1 MNGDALP
8 SPVIFVILAYLSM
21 FIYDWGMISLEAY
34 IDNRLSL
41 GHGTFTK
48 VEAMAAL
55 GQSSETFLA
64 ATGRLIKK
72 QRLVAPKRGFYII
85 LRPEDRTT
93 GAPEPARWISP
104 LMKHLGVDYRIS
116 LLRAAAF
123 HGSSHQAAMVFQLI
137 APKQIP
143 AIIIGRHNV
152 QFVYQT
158 AHAFKAVN
166 REPWLDSLKTEA
178 GFAQIAGI
186 ELTLLDCARYYHKAS
201 GINGLAQIV
210 RDLGAKAATGKLADA
225 AKSFVNSAVRRLGY
239 LLQHFGHNR
248 QARAL
253 LPYAAKAKSLK
264 PLDPSVKSLAALGT
278 QLHETD
284 STWKL
289 IINDIVET
297 DS

>member
-1 MNGDALP
+1 M
-8 SPVIFVILAYLSM
+8 
-21 FIYDWGMISLEAY
+21 SLEAY
-34 IDNRLSL
+34 IDSRLSV

-48 VEAMAAL
+48 AEAMTAL
-55 GQSSETFLA
+55 GQSSSTILA
-64 ATGRLIKK
+64 ATERLIKK
-72 QRLVAPKRGFYII
+72 QKLVSPKRGFYII

-93 GAPEPARWISP
+93 GAPEPARWIAP
-104 LMKHLGVDYRIS
+104 LMHHLGIDYRIS

-123 HGSSHQAAMVFQLI
+123 HGSSHQAAMVFQVI

-143 AIIIGRHNV
+143 AIIIGRHNIR
-152 QFVYQT
+152 FVYQLAGVFAAT
-158 AHAFKAVN
+158 N
-166 REPWLDSLKTEA
+166 RDEWLASLKTDA
-178 GFAQIAGI
+178 GYAKVAGI
-186 ELTLLDCARYYHKAS
+186 ELTLLDCARYFHKAS

-210 RDLGAKAATGKLADA
+210 RDLGSKAASGKLSDA
-225 AKSFVNSAVRRLGY
+225 AKHYENTAVRRLGY
-239 LLQHFGHNR
+239 LLQHFGHDR

-264 PLDPSVKSLAALGT
+264 PLDPSLKSLAALGT

>member
-1 MNGDALP
+1 M
-8 SPVIFVILAYLSM
+8 
-21 FIYDWGMISLEAY
+21 SLDTY
-34 IDNRLSL
+34 IDTRLSQ

-48 VEAMAAL
+48 AEALATL
-55 GQSSETFLA
+55 GQSSSSFLA
-64 ATGRLIKK
+64 ATERLIKK
-72 QRLVAPKRGFYII
+72 QRLASPKRGFYII
-85 LRPEDRTT
+85 VRPEDRTT
-93 GAPEPARWISP
+93 GAPEPAKWIAP
-104 LMKHLGVDYRIS
+104 LMRHIGVDYRIS

-123 HGSSHQAAMVFQLI
+123 HGSSHQAAMVFQVI

-143 AIIIGRHNV
+143 PIVMGRHNV

-158 AHAFKAVN
+158 ASSFKAIN
-166 REPWLDSLKTEA
+166 REPWLDSLKTDA
-178 GFAQIAGI
+178 GFARIAGI

-210 RDLGAKAATGKLADA
+210 RDLGSSAATSKLSEA
-225 AKSFVNSAVRRLGY
+225 AKSYENSAVRRLGY
-239 LLQHFGHNR
+239 LLQRFGHDR

-278 QLHETD
+278 QLHQTD

-289 IINDIVET
+289 VINEHVET
-297 DS
+297 DD

>member
-1 MNGDALP
+1 MALLDTY
-8 SPVIFVILAYLSM
+8 I
-21 FIYDWGMISLEAY
+21 EA
-34 IDNRLSL
+34 RLSH

-48 VEAMAAL
+48 AEAMAAL
-55 GQSSETFLA
+55 GQSSSTFLA
-64 ATGRLIKK
+64 ATERLIKK
-72 QRLVAPKRGFYII
+72 QHLASPKRGFYII

-93 GAPEPARWISP
+93 GAPEPARWIGP
-104 LMKHLGVDYRIS
+104 LMRHLGVDYRIS

-123 HGSSHQAAMVFQLI
+123 HGSSHQAAMVFQVI

-143 AIIIGRHNV
+143 AIILGRHNV

-158 AHAFKAVN
+158 ATAFAAVN
-166 REPWLDSLKTEA
+166 LKQWVESLKTGA

-186 ELTLLDCARYYHKAS
+186 ELTLLDCARYFHKAS

-210 RDLGAKAATGKLADA
+210 HDLGGKAIGHKLSDA
-225 AKSFVNSAVRRLGY
+225 AKHYENTAVRRLGY
-239 LLQHFGHNR
+239 LLQHFGHDR

-278 QLHETD
+278 QLHQTD

-289 IINDIVET
+289 IINEIVET